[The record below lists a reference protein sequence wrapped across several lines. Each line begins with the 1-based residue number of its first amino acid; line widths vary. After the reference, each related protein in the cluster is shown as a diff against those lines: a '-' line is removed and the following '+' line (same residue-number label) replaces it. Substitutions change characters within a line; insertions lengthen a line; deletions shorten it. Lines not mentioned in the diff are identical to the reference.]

1 MDSLKIIRQFLAPL
15 NKLEIDYVV
24 TGSVASII
32 YGNPRL
38 THDIDLVINIH
49 SLQVTDFLAQ
59 FDPDKFY
66 VPPAEVFQIEL
77 KRDTHGHVNIIH
89 IESGFKA
96 DLYFA
101 GKSDLQMWALKNYS
115 ETDFFN
121 MTFRLAPVEYVIIQ
135 KLLFYREA
143 KMQKHIIDIQG
154 ILEHSF
160 GSINFTILNS
170 YIKEYNLK
178 KLWKMIENK

>member
-38 THDIDLVINIH
+38 THDIDLVININ

-77 KRDTHGHVNIIH
+77 KRDAHGHVNIIH
-89 IESGFKA
+89 LESGFKA

-101 GKSDLQMWALKNYS
+101 GKSDLQMWALNKYS
-115 ETDFFN
+115 ETEFFN
-121 MTFRLAPVEYVIIQ
+121 MSFRLAPVEYVIIQ

-154 ILEHSF
+154 ILEHSKEIIDF
-160 GSINFTILNS
+160 ELLNF
-170 YIKEYNLK
+170 YIDKY
-178 KLWKMIENK
+178 KLDDIWKLI